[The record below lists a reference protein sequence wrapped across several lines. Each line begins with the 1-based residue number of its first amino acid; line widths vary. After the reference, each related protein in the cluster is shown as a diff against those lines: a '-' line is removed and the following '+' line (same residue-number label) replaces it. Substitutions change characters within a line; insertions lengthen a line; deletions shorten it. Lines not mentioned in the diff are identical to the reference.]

1 MHVLRLFPPQEGK
14 SLLIVAAEGGHELV
28 LLTLLDG
35 GADVNLVPE
44 VCSRLLQVQVGY
56 IIIPLSIS
64 RRHLAKLLCSLRLRM
79 AIMKLLQFYWLTE
92 LTVIKLTR

>member
-1 MHVLRLFPPQEGK
+1 MVNNVLIPASNMRLRTYLGRHVLRLFPPQEGK

-44 VCSRLLQVQVGY
+44 VCSELL
-56 IIIPLSIS
+56 
-64 RRHLAKLLCSLRLRM
+64 
-79 AIMKLLQFYWLTE
+79 
-92 LTVIKLTR
+92 